1 MKVGDTTGAFGK
13 RMTRIAAHVRYLL
26 VVALISVVLPCLVI
40 ALTTSSFYYRH
51 SSVFWDPVD
60 EHQFGVHDQKADI
73 LLIGD
78 SSLLFGVSPE
88 LIRRE
93 TGWDVYNLGVSMP
106 VLMLGHEM
114 LLRRYLSHNKTPRL
128 MILYL
133 SAPMRTRPPY
143 AVVPTWYEG
152 ETMLLRYGGAHR
164 VVDFFVN
171 HGSEISRFISLA
183 GHRTLALDWSGQHY
197 NALATALDSDHGH
210 VEVPFQ
216 GTMGDG
222 DCPVSPV
229 PVMPDEEFIQQFRRE
244 AARLGIPAAVY
255 LAPLPDCD
263 PMFAHTSSS
272 YSRVVDNAPYTLA
285 HRLFADDHQRVHLVP
300 AGARQNSHIVAAFL
314 DRFTTV
320 SPAGAQAP

>member
-1 MKVGDTTGAFGK
+1 
-13 RMTRIAAHVRYLL
+13 MTRITAHVRYLF
-26 VVALISVVLPCLVI
+26 VVALLFLILPCLVI

-60 EHQFGVHDQKADI
+60 EHQFGVHDQNADI
-73 LLIGD
+73 LFVGD
-78 SSLLFGVSPE
+78 SSLLFGVAPN
-88 LIRRE
+88 LIQRE
-93 TGWDVYNLGVSMP
+93 TGWGVYNLGVSMP

-143 AVVPTWYEG
+143 AVAPTWYEG

-164 VVDFFVN
+164 VVDFFAN

-183 GHRTLALDWSGQHY
+183 GHRILALDWSGRSY
-197 NALATALDSDHGH
+197 RALATALDTNHGH
-210 VEVPFQ
+210 LEVPFH
-216 GTMGDG
+216 GPPMGDG

-229 PVMPDEEFIQQFRRE
+229 PVTPDEEFIQQFRRE
-244 AARLGIPAAVY
+244 AADLGIPAAVY

-272 YSRVVDNAPYTLA
+272 YSHVVDNAPYTLA

-300 AGARQNSHIVAAFL
+300 AGAQQNSHIVGAFL
-314 DRFTTV
+314 DRFMTV
-320 SPAGAQAP
+320 SHAGVQAP